1 MTANVLIV
9 DDEAAL
15 AGFLKEVIEADGYA
29 VHLAASLEEAHRRL
43 AEARPDVMLVDAA
56 LPDGNGYALCQDV
69 RGRSETARLP
79 LVFMSAMSR
88 PVDIEK
94 ALALGADAFL
104 GKPFLAGDLTRTLA
118 RLTGRD
124 TMTGRDAVAR
134 LDA

>member
-15 AGFLKEVIEADGYA
+15 AGFLKEVIEADGY
-29 VHLAASLEEAHRRL
+29 VVRLASSLEEARRQL
-43 AEARPDVMLVDAA
+43 AHECPDVVLVDAA
-56 LPDGNGYALCQDV
+56 LPDGNGYALCQDL
-69 RGRSETARLP
+69 RGRIETARLP

-88 PVDIEK
+88 PVDVEK

-104 GKPFLAGDLTRTLA
+104 GKPFLAGDLARTLG

-124 TMTGRDAVAR
+124 VMAR

>member
-15 AGFLKEVIEADGYA
+15 AGFLKEVIEADGY
-29 VHLAASLEEAHRRL
+29 VVRLASSLEEARRQL
-43 AEARPDVMLVDAA
+43 AHERPDVVLVDAA
-56 LPDGNGYALCQDV
+56 LPDGNGYALCQDL
-69 RGRSETARLP
+69 RGRIETARLP

-88 PVDIEK
+88 PVDVEK

-104 GKPFLAGDLTRTLA
+104 GKPFLAGDLARTLG

-124 TMTGRDAVAR
+124 VMAR